1 MMILKKKVPETP
13 GTASDL
19 RVWFR
24 TIRVIS
30 RMTYWGAP
38 PQQGA
43 GGGVGAFEEQEE
55 SPRRAPAAMIRIVN
69 FIFDW

>member
-1 MMILKKKVPETP
+1 MN
-13 GTASDL
+13 
-19 RVWFR
+19 W
-24 TIRVIS
+24 VIS